1 LVNLQ
6 EILKAIQRCF
16 WRDPSQLI
24 LSVSISIVWRLLT
37 QKCIPL
43 NILPLT
49 DTKQRKLQETYET
62 VKEVATICF
71 NTEARSRLELHRKL
85 YPTLTQKYQISA
97 QLILEALFYGW
108 NAQKTAEQIK
118 DVIVRFDQNISSFRE
133 TTRGNPVVTVRANNE
148 RIGLPIRQDG
158 AYHRM
163 LAHMADG
170 WAVGSVLMKH
180 NRSFLV
186 CLSKDLPNPPT
197 RPNVL
202 GVDVNAGSVAI
213 SILTP
218 QKRILRQLYLAGD
231 IEHAQIRFTKRR
243 AKLRSHRDGHDL
255 NDNHSRAAM
264 KLKQLGKRQHDYVQT
279 NMWLLAKQLCQ
290 IAKDYDANIAIEHL
304 RHLRKKKGQVNKK
317 ARKRI
322 NRIPYGLLRLTLQHK
337 GPQMG
342 VKVVEVPPR
351 YTSQTCSRC
360 GYRAKANRKR
370 RLFLCQRCGFTANAD
385 RNASVNIGLRA
396 IMNPVTVANRYGFN
410 GQNSQVGASFNR
422 LDRQDEAHSWSHP
435 EMSRVAS

>member
-1 LVNLQ
+1 MG
-6 EILKAIQRCF
+6 I
-16 WRDPSQLI
+16 ST
-24 LSVSISIVWRLLT
+24 SIDWRLFT

-49 DTKQRKLQETYET
+49 DTKERKLQETYST
-62 VKEVATICF
+62 VKEIATICF
-71 NTEARSRLELHRKL
+71 KTGARSQHQLQQNL
-85 YPTLTQKYQISA
+85 YSHLCKKYSIAA
-97 QLILEALFYGW
+97 QLVLEALLYGW
-108 NAQKTAEQIK
+108 NAKNTAEQLK

-133 TTRGNPVVTVRANNE
+133 TGRGNPVVTVRTNKE

-158 AYHRM
+158 AYHRL
-163 LAHMADG
+163 LAHMTDG
-170 WAVGSVLMKH
+170 WAVGSVLMKRD
-180 NRSFLV
+180 RSFLV
-186 CLSKDLPNPPT
+186 CLSKDMPNPPA
-197 RPNVL
+197 RSNVL

-218 QKRILRQLYLAGD
+218 QKRILRQLYLAED

-243 AKLRSHRDGHDL
+243 AKLRSHRDGHDQ
-255 NDNHSRAAM
+255 DDDHSKAAM
-264 KLKQLGKRQHDYVQT
+264 ALKNLGKRQHDYVQT

-290 IAKDYDANIAIEHL
+290 IARDYDANIAIEHL
-304 RHLRKKKGQVNKK
+304 RHLRKKKGQVTKK

-342 VKVVEVPPR
+342 VKVIEVPPR

-370 RLFLCQRCGFTANAD
+370 RLFLCQKCGFTCNAD

-396 IMNPVTVANRYGFN
+396 IMNPVTVANRYGFKD
-410 GQNSQVGASFNR
+410 QISQAGASFNR
-422 LDRQDEAHSWSHP
+422 LIRQDEAHSWSHP
-435 EMSRVAS
+435 EMSQVAS